1 MLDTAKPFSRGCL
14 FKKQTRATQGYA
26 PLHRNENKPR
36 ADCAGTRRFAMQNT
50 DRSLLP
56 SFLSRPEAE
65 AGDGRSA
72 PPLRR
77 QLSAARG
84 ELPGAGKAR
93 RGPPA
98 PPQAP
103 EPRQLYGAP
112 PAPSL
117 PLRPHAPHR
126 PGPRPGPAAARPSP
140 PRPPPR
146 LRPPAPPHTHRRGR
160 PAAGPG
166 RPARP
171 AAPAAAPRDAAASA
185 APPPPPRRPSRPL
198 RSSAPPP
205 PAPARLSGSGRGQ
218 RDGEGTALG
227 TAEPKLHGRPR
238 PSPRRRR
245 HAGRAAGRERG
256 GDPRRRARGCPG
268 SPGGVPAGR
277 RGVALLRRV
286 PPAEPRH
293 GCRSAPRSLSRPALP
308 GGFRHRVRRAPLPA
322 VKVFRLDKK
331 KKTKTR
337 RPLPSHRRAALAAMP
352 LHRSHRAGFS
362 PRGSASSPP
371 RRSQRRAG

>member
-198 RSSAPPP
+198 RSSAPRRAGRRSA
-205 PAPARLSGSGRGQ
+205 APARPCAALGQRARPAGWGGDGAGDGGAQTSRPAPTLSPPPPTRGAGCWAGTGRGPAAEGSGLSRLPGRGP
-218 RDGEGTALG
+218 RGA
-227 TAEPKLHGRPR
+227 ARRRASPPR
-238 PSPRRRR
+238 PSGRAPTRVPVSAAELIPARL
-245 HAGRAAGRERG
+245 AGR
-256 GDPRRRARGCPG
+256 
-268 SPGGVPAGR
+268 
-277 RGVALLRRV
+277 L
-286 PPAEPRH
+286 
-293 GCRSAPRSLSRPALP
+293 SASRPT
-308 GGFRHRVRRAPLPA
+308 GTFTCR
-322 VKVFRLDKK
+322 
-331 KKTKTR
+331 
-337 RPLPSHRRAALAAMP
+337 
-352 LHRSHRAGFS
+352 
-362 PRGSASSPP
+362 
-371 RRSQRRAG
+371 